1 MIICIYIYSYI
12 SKSRPL
18 TPYFHGELPEAMGA
32 GRDRGSAFG
41 QRGLPQHPGL
51 GIPTWRVVPKK
62 PPLMVDYLGLYNH
75 IPFGKLT

>member
-1 MIICIYIYSYI
+1 MYNIYSYI

-18 TPYFHGELPEAMGA
+18 NPYFHGELPEAMGA

-51 GIPTWRVVPKK
+51 LGIPTWRVEKEAP
-62 PPLMVDYLGLYNH
+62 VDG
-75 IPFGKLT
+75 